1 MKTKNDN
8 NISESQVED
17 SLVANLSFLA
27 KILKL
32 PTELKLITRQLRLK
46 SGDKRID
53 LLLTSGKSLCLV
65 EIKVVPFS
73 EDWLKQII
81 SYRDELIRLQ
91 NTGELISGEILCFLL
106 VTNADNTEIELA
118 RQNGIIVNAYE
129 PINVLKE
136 YYEKLAVVAPF
147 LKIKPND

>member
-27 KILKL
+27 KILKI
-32 PTELKLITRQLRLK
+32 PTELKLIARQLRLK
-46 SGDKRID
+46 SGDERID
-53 LLLTSGKSLCLV
+53 LLLTSGKNLCLI

-106 VTNADNTEIELA
+106 GACPSNSLRLA
-118 RQNGIIVNAYE
+118 
-129 PINVLKE
+129 
-136 YYEKLAVVAPF
+136 
-147 LKIKPND
+147 